1 MFRVPLRMV
10 RLPQQ
15 HSPDGSGRLR
25 LQGRN
30 GYPGSRLLSAHPCMG
45 PEGLMC
51 LMCSQVARNLL
62 PSASQI
68 LPLCIQHRRRK
79 EGFVTQDV
87 WKLSSKGA
95 HPQ

>member
-1 MFRVPLRMV
+1 
-10 RLPQQ
+10 
-15 HSPDGSGRLR
+15 
-25 LQGRN
+25 
-30 GYPGSRLLSAHPCMG
+30 
-45 PEGLMC
+45 
-51 LMCSQVARNLL
+51 L